1 MEWYRDRR
9 RPGTEKPFCINT
21 WRIYDPN
28 ASQGTLANIDISRGI
43 QERGRFMR
51 WNLRPWAQGTEQFF
65 RIITRG
71 MRLSVDEREPLRP
84 RSRFISMRKVFCPTP
99 TATVIF
105 RHAHQRPMNIPS
117 EESIGFEGHRWY
129 IARYFVHCSRLEV
142 TLDFPCAVYRSFETS
157 LDNFTKGQYLI
168 YIYIYI
174 YPILRGFAPRNSES
188 RFDKIDEKVC
198 RYLMNG
204 ARTKSMA
211 NTFTQR
217 LNVLYV
223 MYIHIYTYDRVNDR
237 ILMAFQLSD
246 RVSRY
251 LANEISQRI
260 KYSGRINPGVRVVW
274 PTTFLF
280 HSIKYCNT
288 IINVTTNINFFFF
301 FYRY

>member
-174 YPILRGFAPRNSES
+174 YIPFYVDSRHEIRNH
-188 RFDKIDEKVC
+188 DLI
-198 RYLMNG
+198 
-204 ARTKSMA
+204 KSMKKFVDIWWMVHA
-211 NTFTQR
+211 RKACQIHLHNA
-217 LNVLYV
+217 L
-223 MYIHIYTYDRVNDR
+223 MYYMWCIYIY
-237 ILMAFQLSD
+237 IWS
-246 RVSRY
+246 
-251 LANEISQRI
+251 
-260 KYSGRINPGVRVVW
+260 
-274 PTTFLF
+274 
-280 HSIKYCNT
+280 C
-288 IINVTTNINFFFF
+288 
-301 FYRY
+301 

>member
-1 MEWYRDRR
+1 MYRHRR
-9 RPGTEKPFCINT
+9 RTEKPFCINT

-28 ASQGTLANIDISRGI
+28 ASQGTLANTDISRGI
-43 QERGRFMR
+43 EERGRFMR

-65 RIITRG
+65 RIITQG

-99 TATVIF
+99 TANVIF

-174 YPILRGFAPRNSES
+174 YIPSYAPRNS
-188 RFDKIDEKVC
+188 DLI
-198 RYLMNG
+198 
-204 ARTKSMA
+204 KSMKKFVDIWWMVHA
-211 NTFTQR
+211 WNACQIHFHNA
-217 LNVLYV
+217 L
-223 MYIHIYTYDRVNDR
+223 MYYIWCIYIYDCVNDR
-237 ILMAFQLSD
+237 SLMAFQLSD

-251 LANEISQRI
+251 LANETSYKIFWTNKSLVF
-260 KYSGRINPGVRVVW
+260 PLFDA
-274 PTTFLF
+274 FLF
-280 HSIKYCNT
+280 HSLCQILVCY
-288 IINVTTNINFFFF
+288 
-301 FYRY
+301 Y